1 MCHVPRENREN
12 AGLSA
17 NTLQKLKKIVYE
29 EIFSV
34 TQNVLEWLRLVISK
48 GIRTWLCE
56 EVCSPT
62 LKTMRRDIL
71 GVAR

>member
-1 MCHVPRENREN
+1 M
-12 AGLSA
+12 
-17 NTLQKLKKIVYE
+17 QKLKKIVYE